1 MLTARQSFKFG
12 FLLQC
17 AEAGLT
23 PTQIEATLDGI
34 IKTAE
39 GKSFLGSAFDLLTT
53 ASGLGLA
60 TAGLA
65 GAGGGYM
72 LGRMTDPPIDPEE
85 IKKREL
91 IAVLNQYAAQ
101 AKRTSDRVAYRQ
113 PAPAAAPAM
122 PELFPK

>member
-23 PTQIEATLDGI
+23 PTQIEAALDGI
-34 IKTAE
+34 IKTAG
-39 GKSFLGSAFDLLTT
+39 GKGGIGGTVDLMLN
-53 ASGLGLA
+53 AGGLGLA
-60 TAGLA
+60 AAGLA

-72 LGRMTDPPIDPEE
+72 LGRMTEPEIDPEE

-91 IAVLNQYAAQ
+91 IAVLNQYASQ
-101 AKRTSDRVAYRQ
+101 AKRNTDRVAYRQ
-113 PAPAAAPAM
+113 PTPTAAPAM
-122 PELFPK
+122 PELFPR